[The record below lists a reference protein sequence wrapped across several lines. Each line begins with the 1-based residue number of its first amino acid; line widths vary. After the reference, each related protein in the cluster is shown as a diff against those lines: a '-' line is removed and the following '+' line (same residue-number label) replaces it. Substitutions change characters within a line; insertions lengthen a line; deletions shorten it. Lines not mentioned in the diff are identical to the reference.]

1 MPVKKRSKSVL
12 KNARQSERRRVRN
25 RSRKAKLK
33 AALKQIKA
41 AKSKTEALELLPKV
55 QAIVDKSVRRGI
67 VHRNTAA
74 RMKSSMTRLASKLA

>member
-1 MPVKKRSKSVL
+1 LPVKKRSKSVL